1 MKENEK
7 YMKEAFLQ
15 AKKAYELDE
24 VPVGAVVVFKK
35 KIIVKAHNMSESLN
49 NFTAHAELLALNQA
63 AKNLNSKYLNK
74 CELYVTKEPCLMC
87 AGAIMLSRIKKLH
100 FGASDIKKG
109 YRFYNKNLF
118 LNKIEVNYGI
128 LEQECSLILKDFF
141 KLKRKK

>member
-15 AKKAYELDE
+15 AKKAYDLDE
-24 VPVGAVVVFKK
+24 VPVGAVVVFNN
-35 KIIVKAHNMSESLN
+35 KIIANAHNMSESLN
-49 NFTAHAELLALNQA
+49 NFTAHAELLALSQA
-63 AKNLNSKYLNK
+63 SKNLNSKYLNQ

-87 AGAIMLSRIKKLH
+87 AGAIMLSRIKKLY

-109 YRFYNKNLF
+109 YRFYNKNIF
-118 LNKIEVNYGI
+118 LNKIDVNSGI

>member
-15 AKKAYELDE
+15 AKKAYDLDE
-24 VPVGAVVVFKK
+24 VPVGAVVVFNK
-35 KIIVKAHNMSESLN
+35 KIIANAHNMSESLN

-63 AKNLNSKYLNK
+63 AKNLNSKYLNQ

>member
-63 AKNLNSKYLNK
+63 AKNLNSKYLNQ

>member
-63 AKNLNSKYLNK
+63 AKNLNSKYLN
-74 CELYVTKEPCLMC
+74 LT
-87 AGAIMLSRIKKLH
+87 
-100 FGASDIKKG
+100 
-109 YRFYNKNLF
+109 
-118 LNKIEVNYGI
+118 
-128 LEQECSLILKDFF
+128 
-141 KLKRKK
+141 

>member
-24 VPVGAVVVFKK
+24 VPVGAVVVFNK
-35 KIIVKAHNMSESLN
+35 KIIANAHNMSESLN

-63 AKNLNSKYLNK
+63 SKNLNSKYLNQ
-74 CELYVTKEPCLMC
+74 CELYVTKEPCLIC